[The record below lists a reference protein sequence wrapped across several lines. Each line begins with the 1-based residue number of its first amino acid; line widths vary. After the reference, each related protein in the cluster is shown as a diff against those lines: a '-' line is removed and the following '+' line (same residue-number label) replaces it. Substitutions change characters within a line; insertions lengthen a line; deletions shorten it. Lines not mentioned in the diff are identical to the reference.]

1 MLKVIEIVW
10 VKLEILDEI
19 DGIDNVLVF
28 NDMKIIKFEVILLI
42 LLIDIFNIFE
52 FNELNFEVF

>member
-19 DGIDNVLVF
+19 GGIDNVLVF